1 MMMTM
6 RATPEE
12 MPAMIGTDQY
22 IFSTMYL
29 NDILFKYVKPETD
42 VDVAGG

>member
-1 MMMTM
+1 MMTM

-22 IFSTMYL
+22 L
-29 NDILFKYVKPETD
+29 VQCILMTFCYKYVKPETD